1 MASCLP
7 TNTDDIKPE
16 DLPRVS
22 RLPASTPLVDIIKTL
37 TVSGGVIV
45 EGLYSLEMM
54 KQLES
59 EIRPFL
65 QQDLSWDGSFFPQKP
80 SDVSWSLVIPELQQ
94 TVFLETNYFGILAG
108 HF

>member
-37 TVSGGVIV
+37 IVSGGVIL

-65 QQDLSWDGSFFPQKP
+65 QQDLSWDGSFFPPETKRCE
-80 SDVSWSLVIPELQQ
+80 LVIGNSRTAADCVLGNEL
-94 TVFLETNYFGILAG
+94 FSNA
-108 HF
+108 